1 MLVRAHELA
10 LQGINIV
17 IGYVETHGRRETENL
32 ISGLDIIPRKA
43 IEYQGQHLEEMNL
56 DAVLDKKPSIVLVD
70 EFAHTNMP
78 GSRHEKRW
86 QDINELLD
94 AGIDVLP
101 P

>member
-1 MLVRAHELA
+1 MPFWIKSPVLFWW
-10 LQGINIV
+10 
-17 IGYVETHGRRETENL
+17 
-32 ISGLDIIPRKA
+32 
-43 IEYQGQHLEEMNL
+43 MNL
-56 DAVLDKKPSIVLVD
+56 P
-70 EFAHTNMP
+70 TNMP